1 MELQSQTLIGHF
13 VCNHQQ
19 FYLDRLTN
27 RQMGKTYL
35 LSESEPFVIHWQ
47 EGGQL
52 AASQMQV
59 QLEKATAEAI
69 QLDYQDDLARVKVIY
84 ELIDGYLKCKVSLLE
99 AKQAINFLDLAA
111 MTFQEDAKFYQPKEQ
126 EAIPEMAG
134 FSGYYVAC
142 GQPIYANSFFLG
154 MEFPLAEN
162 HLEEGRYWSRYY
174 LGREVRSDQPVNLHA
189 TVIGSAATPEYSSI
203 QQAFFA
209 YIDSIALPNHFR
221 LQYNSWYDH
230 MLDIDEDK
238 IMTSFA
244 AIRAGFSDYGVPLDT
259 YVVDDGWANY
269 ESFWEFNEKF
279 PLGLS
284 RIKDQV
290 AGYGGQLGLWIGPR
304 GGYGG
309 TQLTMSNWLKA
320 HPELGLGTKNERTQD
335 VNVGDPAYLDALEA
349 KLLAYQDQ
357 YDLSYWKL
365 DGFLIEPA
373 QDDASGPHGMHQMTA
388 TYERLISL
396 FQNLR
401 TAYRQKHAQD
411 HDAKGAK
418 RDLWLNLTSYVNPS
432 PWWLAYV
439 NSLWIQVSQDT
450 GYDSLGETDLA
461 RMMTYR
467 DDRYHAFISE
477 RAIQVPQKY
486 FYNHEPIFAH
496 RATAGLLD
504 HPIQASVSEF
514 RDYLYFIG
522 TRGNAF
528 WECYY
533 SYDLFYHERWRANAE
548 AIRWVQDNYDDC
560 LKNSR
565 FIGHKPAD
573 HTGLYGYRCLSDD
586 GRRVILSLRNP
597 TSQPQ
602 TYVLGDGE
610 LQTLMQVAGRAVLE
624 RTEKRIWQATL
635 APQELV
641 IYQLT
646 YADPMIGSRT

>member
-1 MELQSQTLIGHF
+1 
-13 VCNHQQ
+13 
-19 FYLDRLTN
+19 
-27 RQMGKTYL
+27 
-35 LSESEPFVIHWQ
+35 
-47 EGGQL
+47 
-52 AASQMQV
+52 
-59 QLEKATAEAI
+59 
-69 QLDYQDDLARVKVIY
+69 
-84 ELIDGYLKCKVSLLE
+84 
-99 AKQAINFLDLAA
+99 
-111 MTFQEDAKFYQPKEQ
+111 
-126 EAIPEMAG
+126 
-134 FSGYYVAC
+134 
-142 GQPIYANSFFLG
+142 
-154 MEFPLAEN
+154 
-162 HLEEGRYWSRYY
+162 
-174 LGREVRSDQPVNLHA
+174 
-189 TVIGSAATPEYSSI
+189 
-203 QQAFFA
+203 
-209 YIDSIALPNHFR
+209 
-221 LQYNSWYDH
+221 
-230 MLDIDEDK
+230 
-238 IMTSFA
+238 
-244 AIRAGFSDYGVPLDT
+244 
-259 YVVDDGWANY
+259 
-269 ESFWEFNEKF
+269 
-279 PLGLS
+279 
-284 RIKDQV
+284 
-290 AGYGGQLGLWIGPR
+290 
-304 GGYGG
+304 
-309 TQLTMSNWLKA
+309 
-320 HPELGLGTKNERTQD
+320 
-335 VNVGDPAYLDALEA
+335 
-349 KLLAYQDQ
+349 
-357 YDLSYWKL
+357 
-365 DGFLIEPA
+365 
-373 QDDASGPHGMHQMTA
+373 
-388 TYERLISL
+388 
-396 FQNLR
+396 
-401 TAYRQKHAQD
+401 
-411 HDAKGAK
+411 
-418 RDLWLNLTSYVNPS
+418 
-432 PWWLAYV
+432 
-439 NSLWIQVSQDT
+439 
-450 GYDSLGETDLA
+450 
-461 RMMTYR
+461 MTYR